1 MQHLSPWDLVTF
13 HHCDVPAVTDKCM
26 RGLFTFQQLTDSLIL
41 QSEHKEDVSAGPTL
55 RDRSHI
61 EDTLRL
67 TTAEPSAE
75 VSGEDQRH
83 HLIDKRQ
90 YVISLLEMWWKGKRC
105 PAYIHSY
112 RHTYIQYTRSRPSHI
127 ESKSGC
133 SVITL
138 LCSPP
143 FLPHEALH
151 WNEKSCRMFTT
162 TLSTGKKNRC
172 VCMWMKGS
180 LRQRFVGL
188 FCWNYYLKIAS
199 WCPGPGAVMCDCV
212 YCMRAC
218 VWACRHVSKRVIN
231 QSKSVTLSSP
241 WKHLCSLEPHWFI
254 SERCCS
260 GARVSKSPRLDS
272 INFMRAIHHAL
283 PKQLF

>member
-1 MQHLSPWDLVTF
+1 MQYLSPWDLVTF

-112 RHTYIQYTRSRPSHI
+112 RHTYIQYTRSRPIHI

-133 SVITL
+133 SVITV
-138 LCSPP
+138 LCCPP

-151 WNEKSCRMFTT
+151 WNEKKLQNVYNHFVNGKEKQMCLHVNERKFETT
-162 TLSTGKKNRC
+162 FRGAFLLKLLFENCFMMSRPRGCYVWLCLLYAC
-172 VCMWMKGS
+172 VC
-180 LRQRFVGL
+180 
-188 FCWNYYLKIAS
+188 
-199 WCPGPGAVMCDCV
+199 
-212 YCMRAC
+212 
-218 VWACRHVSKRVIN
+218 VSV
-231 QSKSVTLSSP
+231 QT
-241 WKHLCSLEPHWFI
+241 CLEA
-254 SERCCS
+254 
-260 GARVSKSPRLDS
+260 GD
-272 INFMRAIHHAL
+272 
-283 PKQLF
+283 